1 MPLSREEVLHVARLA
16 RVGVEPT
23 DLDILTDQLANI
35 LDYFAILDEVD
46 VSAVPPTAQ
55 VGGLSNVLREDEVRP
70 SADRE
75 EVLANGPRVDDG
87 FFRIKAVL
95 E

>member
-16 RVGVEPT
+16 RVGVEPA
-23 DLDILTDQLANI
+23 DLDLLTDQLAKI
-35 LDYFAILDEVD
+35 LDYFEILNEVN
-46 VSAVPPTAQ
+46 VSAVSPTAQ
-55 VGGLSNVLREDEVRP
+55 VGGLGTVMREDEVRP
-70 SADRE
+70 SAPPE
-75 EVLANGPRVDDG
+75 ETLANAPRVEDG

>member
-16 RVGVEPT
+16 RVGVEPA
-23 DLDILTDQLANI
+23 DLDVLTDQLANI

-46 VSAVPPTAQ
+46 VSAVSPTAQ
-55 VGGLSNVLREDEVRP
+55 VGGLSNVMRDDEARP
-70 SADRE
+70 SAPPE
-75 EVLANGPRVDDG
+75 EVLANAPRVEDG

>member
-16 RVGVEPT
+16 RVGVDPVQVDRLT
-23 DLDILTDQLANI
+23 AQLDSI
-35 LDYFAILDEVD
+35 LDYFEILNEVD

-55 VGGLSNVLREDEVRP
+55 VGELTNVMREDEVWP
-70 SADRE
+70 SCPPE
-75 EVLANGPRVDDG
+75 EVLANAPRAEDG
-87 FFRIKAVL
+87 YFRIRAVL

>member
-16 RVGVEPT
+16 RVGVDPA
-23 DLDILTDQLANI
+23 DVDQLTDQLANI
-35 LDYFAILDEVD
+35 LDYFEILNEVD

-55 VGGLSNVLREDEVRP
+55 VVDLANVMREDEVSP
-70 SADRE
+70 SLPPDE
-75 EVLANGPRVDDG
+75 ILANAPRAEEG

>member
-16 RVGVEPT
+16 RVGVS
-23 DLDILTDQLANI
+23 DADVDQLTDQLTHI
-35 LDYFAILDEVD
+35 LDYFDILNEVD

-55 VGGLSNVLREDEVRP
+55 VGGLTNVMRDDETLPSCPPEDI
-70 SADRE
+70 
-75 EVLANGPRVDDG
+75 LANAPRSEDG
-87 FFRIKAVL
+87 FFRIKAVM